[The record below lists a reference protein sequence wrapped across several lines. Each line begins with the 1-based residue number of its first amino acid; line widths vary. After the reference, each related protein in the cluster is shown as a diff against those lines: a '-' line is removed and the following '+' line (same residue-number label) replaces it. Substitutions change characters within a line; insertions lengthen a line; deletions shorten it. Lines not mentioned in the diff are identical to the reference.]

1 MNIPPIGISIF
12 INIIMISLLLV
23 FIEFIKHR
31 DPKLIG
37 AFAFVSGSFFFI
49 QLLQYSYVLK
59 RVKSQTKPFLLHSIV
74 GFFVCFCLSV
84 LLYLC
89 VEYTKLNPQII
100 VGMLTALNLL
110 IWVLYILFF
119 KNLF

>member
-1 MNIPPIGISIF
+1 MTIPPIGISIF
-12 INIIMISLLLV
+12 INVILISILLV

-49 QLLQYSYVLK
+49 QLLQYSYVLE

-89 VEYTKLNPQII
+89 VEYTNLSPQTI
-100 VGMLTALNLL
+100 VGIFATINLL
-110 IWVLYILFF
+110 IWVLYIRLF